1 MLLSD
6 IFDTACAY
14 ISEDSTT
21 ANARE
26 LRERTPLLL
35 RAVISELSVL
45 QRTTGESGTAVLP
58 SPFSGLDGAFPL
70 DEPLG
75 WLCSIKLAYLLC
87 ADENPA
93 LSDRLRS
100 EYEAARARYIASL
113 PADISQIKDV
123 YS

>member
-26 LRERTPLLL
+26 LENRAVLLL
-35 RAVISELSVL
+35 RAVISELASL
-45 QRTTGESGTAVLP
+45 QKTTDGAAALP
-58 SPFSGLDGAFPL
+58 PPFSGLDGAFPL

-87 ADENPA
+87 ADENPT

-100 EYEAARARYIASL
+100 EYETARGRYISSL
-113 PADISQIKDV
+113 EADISQIKDV